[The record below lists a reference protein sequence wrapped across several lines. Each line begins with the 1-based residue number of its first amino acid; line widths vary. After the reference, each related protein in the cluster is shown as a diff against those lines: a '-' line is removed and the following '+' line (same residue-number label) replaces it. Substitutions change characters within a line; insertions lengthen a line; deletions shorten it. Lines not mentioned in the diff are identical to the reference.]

1 MLIKNNLLFN
11 DDGSQVN
18 FTPTPN
24 KRGVY
29 TPQYLVM
36 HYTAVTTFEST
47 LNHFQNPNAKASAH
61 LLIGRDGRV
70 TQFAP
75 FNIVAFHAG
84 ESQWKGLNG
93 LNNFSIGI
101 ELVNGGKLVKSGDK
115 FICPVDL
122 KRVPDAEVIM
132 AAHKNNKEEVVA
144 WQEYTTEQIETAI
157 TISMLLAK
165 KYNLKDVVGHDDIAP
180 HRKSD
185 PGPAFPMGSF
195 RSRVMGREDETID
208 EFVTSAE
215 LNIRSGPGTVFEK
228 LIENPLPKGTKVLVL
243 KTEGN
248 WSFVDVQETV
258 HGVMDLEGWVSS
270 KFLVNE

>member
-61 LLIGRDGRV
+61 LLIGRDGKV
-70 TQFAP
+70 AQFAP

-84 ESQWKGLNG
+84 ESQWKGLSG

-101 ELVNGGKLVKSGDK
+101 ELVNGGKLVK
-115 FICPVDL
+115 
-122 KRVPDAEVIM
+122 
-132 AAHKNNKEEVVA
+132 
-144 WQEYTTEQIETAI
+144 
-157 TISMLLAK
+157 
-165 KYNLKDVVGHDDIAP
+165 
-180 HRKSD
+180 
-185 PGPAFPMGSF
+185 
-195 RSRVMGREDETID
+195 
-208 EFVTSAE
+208 
-215 LNIRSGPGTVFEK
+215 
-228 LIENPLPKGTKVLVL
+228 
-243 KTEGN
+243 
-248 WSFVDVQETV
+248 
-258 HGVMDLEGWVSS
+258 
-270 KFLVNE
+270 